1 MLHLGLATPQPTTAP
16 LNAFPLRSPR
26 GFNKRYHSQ
35 EVDKSSPNTPADAK
49 QAPPFTKA
57 ASKREQ
63 SVLAHFAER
72 EQTRDSLTIPK
83 GGDRG
88 VGMSI

>member
-26 GFNKRYHSQ
+26 GFNKRFYSQ
-35 EVDKSSPNTPADAK
+35 DVDKSTSPA
-49 QAPPFTKA
+49 
-57 ASKREQ
+57 
-63 SVLAHFAER
+63 
-72 EQTRDSLTIPK
+72 TIRQQMQNKPRPLPK

-88 VGMSI
+88 EGMSI